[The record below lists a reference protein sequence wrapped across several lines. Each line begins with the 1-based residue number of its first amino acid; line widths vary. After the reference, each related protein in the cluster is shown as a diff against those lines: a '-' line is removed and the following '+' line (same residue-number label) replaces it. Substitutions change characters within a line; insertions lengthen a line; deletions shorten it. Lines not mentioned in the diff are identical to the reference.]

1 MLIIAPNVSITKSHL
16 LYHYIKHR
24 QRSIF
29 YFCFTVIFCSL
40 LIACVAPQTRQL
52 SFERPKDLPTKAYI
66 ENVPFYPQKQF
77 HCGPSTLAMAMNFY
91 NKNLAPDVL
100 AKDVF
105 IPGRK
110 GSFQAEMKAAVRKR
124 GMLAYELTPELVYLL
139 AEVSV
144 GHPVII
150 LQNKAI
156 KYYPIWHYAVVIGY
170 DLGKK
175 KIYLHTGANKNYSV
189 SMSVFEHT
197 WKRAKRWGLVVLPA
211 GTLPNDR
218 NQVNILQAAVDLE
231 EVGQIQA
238 ANLSYQAIT
247 KRWPDS
253 FVAVMG
259 AANSH
264 LTLGNPKDA
273 TAYYLRAHELK
284 PQRADIYNNLAYS
297 LLAQSCYQSSLSSIQ
312 CALTLDSSNP
322 EFLDSQ
328 REISQSPKKTTLK
341 SCPKISCPSS

>member
-1 MLIIAPNVSITKSHL
+1 M
-16 LYHYIKHR
+16 LYHKLKYS
-24 QRSIF
+24 Q
-29 YFCFTVIFCSL
+29 CSL
-40 LIACVAPQTRQL
+40 LKLCFIAISFSLLASCVAPQTRQL
-52 SFERPKDLPTKAYI
+52 SNERPKDLPTKAFVK
-66 ENVPFYPQKQF
+66 NVPFYPQKEF
-77 HCGPSTLAMAMNFY
+77 HCGPSTLAMTMNFHGM
-91 NKNLAPDVL
+91 NLTPQEL

-110 GSFQAEMKAAVRKR
+110 GSFQVEMKAAVRKR

-156 KYYPIWHYAVVIGY
+156 KYYPVWHYAVVIGY
-170 DLGKK
+170 DLDKK
-175 KIYLHTGANKNYSV
+175 RIYLHTGKNKNYSV

-197 WKRAKRWGLVVLPA
+197 WKRSNRWAMVTLPA

-218 NQVNILQAAVDLE
+218 NQINILQAAVDLE

-238 ANLSYQAIT
+238 ANKSYQAIT
-247 KRWPDS
+247 NRWPES

-259 AANSH
+259 AANTY

-273 TAYYLRAHELK
+273 TRYYLRASEIK
-284 PQRADIYNNLAYS
+284 PQRADVYNNLAYS
-297 LLAQSCYQSSLSSIQ
+297 LLAQSCYQPSLNSIQ
-312 CALTLDSSNP
+312 CAISLDSSNP
-322 EFLDSQ
+322 EFLDSK
-328 REISQSPKKTTLK
+328 REITQSTSKSTLK
-341 SCPKISCPSS
+341 SCPKISCPRS

>member
-1 MLIIAPNVSITKSHL
+1 
-16 LYHYIKHR
+16 
-24 QRSIF
+24 
-29 YFCFTVIFCSL
+29 
-40 LIACVAPQTRQL
+40 
-52 SFERPKDLPTKAYI
+52 
-66 ENVPFYPQKQF
+66 
-77 HCGPSTLAMAMNFY
+77 MNFY
-91 NKNLAPDVL
+91 NKNLDPNEL

-170 DLGKK
+170 DLDRK
-175 KIYLHTGANKNYSV
+175 KIYLHTGVNKNYAV
-189 SMSVFEHT
+189 SMSIFEHT

-211 GTLPNDR
+211 DTLPNDR
-218 NQVNILQAAVDLE
+218 NQINVLQAAVDLE

-238 ANLSYQAIT
+238 ANLSYQAIS

-253 FVAVMG
+253 FVATMG
-259 AANSH
+259 AANTH
-264 LTLGNPKDA
+264 LTLGNADEA
-273 TAYYLRAHELK
+273 TAYYLRARKLK

-312 CALTLDSSNP
+312 CALTLDPSNA

-328 REISQSPKKTTLK
+328 REITQSPNKSTLE